1 LAAPCVLMCVPDC
14 PPAAAAAVP
23 AIATV
28 VNRHSAA
35 RVNRMGLVL
44 IKLESM
50 QISSLNKDDCA

>member
-1 LAAPCVLMCVPDC
+1 MAAPCVLMCVPDC

-28 VNRHSAA
+28 ANRQSAE
-35 RVNRMGLVL
+35 RVNRMVLVL
-44 IKLESM
+44 IRLKSM